1 MTRRRPTAIRGAIA
15 AALAVSIVA
24 IGAVTVARGA
34 RHDSGVAAPVPANAP
49 LPTPPGTTERVSVG
63 ADGRQGDADSGGAS
77 ALIESMNA
85 DQAISADGR
94 WVAFASAATNL
105 IPGEPHPA
113 GGIFLRDRQS
123 AATVAIPWVD
133 GRVFPAGVS
142 AAEPVI
148 SGDGAVVAF
157 TAIVTNA
164 AAARAVAFSMATPY
178 VLAWDR
184 ATNLTELVSVD
195 GNTRPMP
202 GYQPSIST
210 DGRYVAYT
218 RWFVDT
224 TPPVLSNLT
233 ADAFASGGQFFVFG
247 PGAPCTPHAAT
258 ITVTATDPDDSVT
271 EVTLF
276 VQPNGGNVTTQ
287 AMTNVGG
294 NLWQATIAAQDS
306 WSTGP
311 ITYSVEGRDSHGN
324 VSQPL
329 AASPPNL
336 LSKGD
341 CIL

>member
-1 MTRRRPTAIRGAIA
+1 MTRRRPTALRGAIA
-15 AALAVSIVA
+15 VAVAVSVVA

-34 RHDSGVAAPVPANAP
+34 PYEPRAAAPVPAEAP

-63 ADGRQGDADSGGAS
+63 ADGRQGDAGSGGAS

-105 IPGEPHPA
+105 IPGEPHPG
-113 GGIFLRDRQS
+113 GGIFLHDRQS
-123 AATVAIPWVD
+123 ATTVAVPWV
-133 GRVFPAGVS
+133 GGGAFPAGVT

-164 AAARAVAFSMATPY
+164 AAARAVAFSMTSPY

-184 ATNLTELVSVD
+184 RTNLTELVSVD
-195 GNTRPMP
+195 GNARPLP
-202 GYQPSIST
+202 GYQPSISA

-218 RWFVDT
+218 RWFLDT

-233 ADAFASGGQFFVFG
+233 ADAFPSGGQFFIFG
-247 PGAPCTPHAAT
+247 PGAPCTPHTAT
-258 ITVTATDPDDSVT
+258 ITVTATDPDDAVT

-276 VQPNGGNVTTQ
+276 VQPNGGEVTAQ
-287 AMTNVGG
+287 AMTDFGG
-294 NLWQATIAAQDS
+294 NSWRATIDALDS
-306 WSTGP
+306 WATGT
-311 ITYSVEGRDSHGN
+311 ITYSVQGRDAHGN

-329 AASPPNL
+329 FAAPPNL